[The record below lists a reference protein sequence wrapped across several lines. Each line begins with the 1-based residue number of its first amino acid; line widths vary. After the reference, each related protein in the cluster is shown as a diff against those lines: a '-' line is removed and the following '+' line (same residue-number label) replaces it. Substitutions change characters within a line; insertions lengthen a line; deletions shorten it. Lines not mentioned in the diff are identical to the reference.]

1 MTYVISTEINDVV
14 HCIKTNIENNCFD
27 LIPIHNQQDLGR
39 AFSPPNNSL
48 ARSILKWIN
57 YHDYFKCNIIIKK
70 PVNIDLLNTIIKA
83 LL

>member
-48 ARSILKWIN
+48 AR
-57 YHDYFKCNIIIKK
+57 
-70 PVNIDLLNTIIKA
+70 
-83 LL
+83 

>member
-14 HCIKTNIENNCFD
+14 HCIKTNIENNCFY

-57 YHDYFKCNIIIKK
+57 ENDSYLASKNLKVQSAAKYQR
-70 PVNIDLLNTIIKA
+70 
-83 LL
+83 